1 VHQLK
6 ELYYIANLVLAYRCS
21 SLPDIYIYIYIY
33 NVEYLFKS
41 NCQTILAKANIYKQ
55 AQLIFQHDKFS
66 RFLLISMLQVHTI
79 SMLQV
84 HTISMRQVHNADAY
98 YPKR

>member
-1 VHQLK
+1 LNIYLK
-6 ELYYIANLVLAYRCS
+6 AIA
-21 SLPDIYIYIYIY
+21 
-33 NVEYLFKS
+33 
-41 NCQTILAKANIYKQ
+41 TILAKANIRKQ
-55 AQLIFQHDKFS
+55 AQLILQHDKFS
-66 RFLLISMLQVHTI
+66 RFLVISMLQVHTI